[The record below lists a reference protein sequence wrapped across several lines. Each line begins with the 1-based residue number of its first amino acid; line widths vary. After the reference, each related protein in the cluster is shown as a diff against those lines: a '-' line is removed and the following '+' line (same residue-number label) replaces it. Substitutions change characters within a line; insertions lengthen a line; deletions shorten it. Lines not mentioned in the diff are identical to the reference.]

1 MKKSNLSQKTNKMTK
16 SKQTMK
22 STVVDWVMNTLADY
36 IPENKVDDARNS
48 LLSRKGEL
56 DKIVSNKTSEKR
68 KKDPNAPK
76 RGKSSYIFFCVEQRE
91 KIKKSHPEMEAK
103 DIIKE
108 LGNRWKDLSD
118 EKKVKYVKMA
128 EEDKE
133 RFSHEMG
140 NYTPP
145 PESATSKKSS
155 GPKRG
160 LTSYIFFCKD
170 RRDTIKGENPEMST
184 KDITAEL
191 GRLWKSLSEEEKAP
205 YVELANNDKHRYESE
220 KSGESSSSSD
230 SGSSSNSSSS
240 KKDKEKKDKKD
251 KDRDREKDKKR
262 SRKEKKEKKEK
273 K

>member
-1 MKKSNLSQKTNKMTK
+1 M
-16 SKQTMK
+16 
-22 STVVDWVMNTLADY
+22 
-36 IPENKVDDARNS
+36 
-48 LLSRKGEL
+48 
-56 DKIVSNKTSEKR
+56 
-68 KKDPNAPK
+68 
-76 RGKSSYIFFCVEQRE
+76 SYVLHLE
-91 KIKKSHPEMEAK
+91 KSHPEMEAK

-118 EKKVKYVKMA
+118 EKKAKYVKMA

-133 RFSHEMG
+133 RFSHEMS

-145 PESATSKKSS
+145 PESATTKKSS

-170 RRDTIKGENPEMST
+170 RRDAIKEENPEMST

-205 YVELANNDKHRYESE
+205 YVELANNDKNRYESE

-230 SGSSSNSSSS
+230 SGSSSSSSSSSSS
-240 KKDKEKKDKKD
+240 KKDKDRDKDRDKKKEKKD

-262 SRKEKKEKKEK
+262 SRKEKKDKK
-273 K
+273 